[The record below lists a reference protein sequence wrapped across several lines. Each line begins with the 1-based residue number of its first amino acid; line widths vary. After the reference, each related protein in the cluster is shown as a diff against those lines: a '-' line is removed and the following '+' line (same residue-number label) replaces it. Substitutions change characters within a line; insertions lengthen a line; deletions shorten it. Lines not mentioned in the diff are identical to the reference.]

1 MYKKIYNYLNS
12 NDIDAWIIYDY
23 ECTNPALLGL
33 FGKRMLTRK
42 CYVVFEKN
50 NSKYILC
57 HSIDEVNLK
66 DLSVDFKIITYKTW
80 TELLELIAS
89 KFKYNKV
96 IMEISE
102 DGMLPRSSTVDYG
115 TVSLIKQ
122 SVKEVISSANLL
134 QHFSAKVEGEALELY
149 QKACGLVN
157 MIKDEAFNLISRKLK
172 QNELINEYEVQQ
184 FIMQRFAECNMI
196 TDSDPIVAV
205 NNHAGDPHYAP
216 SKNNYAYIRP
226 GDLVLIDLWAKI
238 NHPLGVFGDITW
250 IGYVGDIIPTE
261 IQKIFDVVKESIEV
275 TLNFLNEELPK
286 RVVYGYEV
294 DDVCRNYIKEK
305 GYGDYFIHRTG
316 HSISIDKTS
325 HGKGVNIDNFE
336 THDQRALIDHIS
348 FSIEPGI
355 YLREFG
361 IREEIDVYIDNNQA
375 IVLTNIQKAIIK
387 L

>member
-115 TVSLIKQ
+115 TVSLIKKY
-122 SVKEVISSANLL
+122 VKEVISSANLL

-157 MIKDEAFNLISRKLK
+157 LIKDEAFNLI
-172 QNELINEYEVQQ
+172 N
-184 FIMQRFAECNMI
+184 
-196 TDSDPIVAV
+196 
-205 NNHAGDPHYAP
+205 
-216 SKNNYAYIRP
+216 
-226 GDLVLIDLWAKI
+226 
-238 NHPLGVFGDITW
+238 
-250 IGYVGDIIPTE
+250 
-261 IQKIFDVVKESIEV
+261 
-275 TLNFLNEELPK
+275 
-286 RVVYGYEV
+286 
-294 DDVCRNYIKEK
+294 
-305 GYGDYFIHRTG
+305 
-316 HSISIDKTS
+316 
-325 HGKGVNIDNFE
+325 
-336 THDQRALIDHIS
+336 
-348 FSIEPGI
+348 
-355 YLREFG
+355 
-361 IREEIDVYIDNNQA
+361 
-375 IVLTNIQKAIIK
+375 
-387 L
+387 